1 MGNRERIARAA
12 EEARLTAEEKAAKKA
27 AKPAASPRAKKVAT
41 PARIKIVWDVGGTG
55 GTKVKSFP
63 YAEKAA
69 AEAAAVAL
77 SKSTGR
83 THKIRESRV
92 PME

>member
-1 MGNRERIARAA
+1 M
-12 EEARLTAEEKAAKKA
+12 
-27 AKPAASPRAKKVAT
+27 
-41 PARIKIVWDVGGTG
+41 KIVWDVGGTG

-63 YAEKAA
+63 YAEKEA

-77 SKSTGR
+77 TKSTGR
-83 THKIRESRV
+83 LHKIRESKV